1 MDFREKTYEGVGALS
16 ALTMAV
22 FERCGLRDVI
32 AEALGPAG
40 AGRDLPVPSV
50 VKMAV
55 GAMTAPFDRIALSRF
70 GEFYASAP
78 VDMLFGE
85 GLTKDSL
92 NGTSVARALDVLYGA
107 ADLEELS
114 WRCSE
119 RCCEVYGL
127 SSDIYHLD
135 ATNVPVYAVVEYLP
149 DGGAPSAQFGGN
161 SKTNRNDLRQYD
173 AMAVADGNR
182 VLRYLRT
189 YSGNTGDAEMDA
201 DALEFLRT
209 HIDTERSVCVA
220 DCKIVSKAL
229 VEGMCA
235 MGLGFVSRCPEGF
248 SEKVR
253 ETIVRSVGSSY
264 LEESSLGEG
273 YGTYDTDA
281 DTVCGPLRFIAY
293 RTPKDREREVAYY
306 REQGE
311 RLLSRA
317 FSKPLR
323 TEYHCREDAE
333 AAAEAAAA
341 SVGDMGYRVRY
352 AVSEGGRPVRRASRG
367 RPPKGSPPPETETF
381 WTLEVSW
388 EFDEAAASALAEGEE
403 IQVLVTNLPRA
414 NEDAGNIRFGATADT
429 VVRTYLDEYKPEHVF
444 RLLKSGIGMDK
455 VYLHRG
461 SRVAAMFFI
470 AGVAGTLLSVMDEM
484 LRRGNADMTTY
495 RMRLGLHDTT
505 VRVKRTTGYTYI
517 DGHPGA
523 GAEIES
529 YCRIFGLEPELMLGM

>member
-209 HIDTERSVCVA
+209 HIDTGRSVCVA

-293 RTPKDREREVAYY
+293 RTPKDRELEVAYY

-333 AAAEAAAA
+333 AAA
-341 SVGDMGYRVRY
+341 
-352 AVSEGGRPVRRASRG
+352 
-367 RPPKGSPPPETETF
+367 
-381 WTLEVSW
+381 SW
-388 EFDEAAASALAEGEE
+388 GTWGTGC
-403 IQVLVTNLPRA
+403 VTPSPRA
-414 NEDAGNIRFGATADT
+414 AD
-429 VVRTYLDEYKPEHVF
+429 P
-444 RLLKSGIGMDK
+444 
-455 VYLHRG
+455 
-461 SRVAAMFFI
+461 
-470 AGVAGTLLSVMDEM
+470 
-484 LRRGNADMTTY
+484 
-495 RMRLGLHDTT
+495 
-505 VRVKRTTGYTYI
+505 
-517 DGHPGA
+517 
-523 GAEIES
+523 
-529 YCRIFGLEPELMLGM
+529 

>member
-1 MDFREKTYEGVGALS
+1 M
-16 ALTMAV
+16 
-22 FERCGLRDVI
+22 
-32 AEALGPAG
+32 
-40 AGRDLPVPSV
+40 
-50 VKMAV
+50 
-55 GAMTAPFDRIALSRF
+55 
-70 GEFYASAP
+70 
-78 VDMLFGE
+78 
-85 GLTKDSL
+85 
-92 NGTSVARALDVLYGA
+92 ARALDVLYGA

-119 RCCEVYGL
+119 MCCEVYGL

-253 ETIVRSVGSSY
+253 ETIVRSVGSPY

-323 TEYHCREDAE
+323 TEIL
-333 AAAEAAAA
+333 
-341 SVGDMGYRVRY
+341 RV
-352 AVSEGGRPVRRASRG
+352 
-367 RPPKGSPPPETETF
+367 
-381 WTLEVSW
+381 
-388 EFDEAAASALAEGEE
+388 
-403 IQVLVTNLPRA
+403 
-414 NEDAGNIRFGATADT
+414 
-429 VVRTYLDEYKPEHVF
+429 
-444 RLLKSGIGMDK
+444 
-455 VYLHRG
+455 
-461 SRVAAMFFI
+461 
-470 AGVAGTLLSVMDEM
+470 
-484 LRRGNADMTTY
+484 
-495 RMRLGLHDTT
+495 
-505 VRVKRTTGYTYI
+505 
-517 DGHPGA
+517 
-523 GAEIES
+523 
-529 YCRIFGLEPELMLGM
+529 